1 MKDFLNFDLRQACLS
16 LYLHPLNLIRHW
28 LGSIEIHD
36 PKLAGLLSKLIPS
49 RCPFERQIEFF
60 GHTLLSIPPLC
71 KLNPFYDQ
79 LIDLRFRSLSY
90 LADECGL
97 DVTSYY

>member
-1 MKDFLNFDLRQACLS
+1 MKSFLQFDLNP
-16 LYLHPLNLIRHW
+16 HPLNLIRHW
-28 LGSIEIHD
+28 LESLEVHD
-36 PKLAGLLSKLIPS
+36 PKSAGLLCKLIPS
-49 RCPFERQIEFF
+49 RCPFERRIDLF

-90 LADECGL
+90 LADECGM
-97 DVTSYY
+97 DVTPYC